1 MELFLKSLHQ
11 SLSYLG
17 QVGNSGISESAGQ
30 QVKVLQLW
38 TVVSH
43 CLHSA
48 VGQLKT
54 QKTQEQGSHETDLI
68 KKAGMDPHPTPT
80 HTHHTQIHTHHT
92 HTHTH
97 NNIQA
102 FIMIYFQL
110 RLSFSVSKVG

>member
-1 MELFLKSLHQ
+1 MHNGTFFLSLHQ
-11 SLSYLG
+11 SFSYLG

-54 QKTQEQGSHETDLI
+54 QKTQKQGSHETDRT
-68 KKAGMDPHPTPT
+68 KTAGMDPPPPST
-80 HTHHTQIHTHHT
+80 TQHT
-92 HTHTH
+92 HTEIYTHTTH
-97 NNIQA
+97 KAASAHDAIENVQTNR
-102 FIMIYFQL
+102 F
-110 RLSFSVSKVG
+110 